1 MVKLIEKGLGTR
13 GTRGVYESEAWQL
26 CARESEFLRRGNQR
40 RYVFEVK

>member
-1 MVKLIEKGLGTR
+1 MVKLIKNALGTR

-26 CARESEFLRRGNQR
+26 CARENEFLRRGSQR